1 MKNCVCL
8 IVVVGI
14 GLFFLILKEL
24 NKCQQQIEAWSWE
37 KRRLEGERDR
47 ERRDLYDT
55 RTNFQELQRR
65 WDACSSQTSILRH
78 NITALRHT
86 IARLEARAS
95 APEAE
100 EPWERGEMAA
110 LRQQLQDTQRER
122 DQHLQE
128 VRELRR
134 QLSRNS
140 SGGAGLRLHSLGL
153 LALPLAAALLC

>member
-1 MKNCVCL
+1 MGKEVSQAPKRKRPWICACVILFL
-8 IVVVGI
+8 IVL
-14 GLFFLILKEL
+14 GLGAALIYVTFFMLA
-24 NKCQQQIEAWSWE
+24 KCQAAEDRVKSELADCRNQTSLLQLNIRAQRNTIVQLEAQGSE
-37 KRRLEGERDR
+37 LEQR
-47 ERRDLYDT
+47 ERR
-55 RTNFQELQRR
+55 
-65 WDACSSQTSILRH
+65 
-78 NITALRHT
+78 
-86 IARLEARAS
+86 
-95 APEAE
+95 
-100 EPWERGEMAA
+100 EMAA